1 MSEVTVSLIV
11 ACYQPV
17 WEKLRATLKSIL
29 LQEGVDF
36 EIIVADDGSKEN
48 YFERVRLLFQECAF
62 EQYTLLE
69 KESNEGTVK
78 NFWSGVKVAKG
89 EFAKMISPGDC
100 FYEKSSLRKMVS
112 FLREYD
118 LKVSFSNCVFYNA
131 EEGKIRLR
139 QVQNSPRKPYL
150 FDLKRYDREAVI
162 YEYFLM
168 GYNIIGA
175 SFFNRTD
182 VLKEYLKKIVGKVI
196 YLEDYM
202 YKLMVA
208 DGISL
213 IHQDETTVWYE
224 YATGITVSKDAEKQK
239 RMQNDANR
247 AYEEVKKTLSG
258 RSWFEKRVGLYLR
271 NIEKSGGR
279 KMIKAF
285 CFPLRSLKE
294 LSGRDRLVMTP
305 TDGIDISFFEEIMER
320 SYRITFKNRTGF

>member
-1 MSEVTVSLIV
+1 MSEVTVSVIV

-48 YFERVRLLFQECAF
+48 YFERVRRLFQEFRF

-69 KESNEGTVK
+69 KEGNEGTVK
-78 NFWSGVKVAKG
+78 NLWSGVKAAGG
-89 EFAKMISPGDC
+89 EFTKMISPGDC
-100 FYEKSSLRKMVS
+100 FYEKNSLLKMVS
-112 FLREYD
+112 FMKEHD
-118 LKVSFSNCVFYNA
+118 LKVSFSDCVFYNT
-131 EEGKIRLR
+131 EEGKIMLR

-150 FDLKRYDREAVI
+150 FDLDQYDREAVI

-175 SFFNRTD
+175 SFFNRTG
-182 VLKEYLKKIVGKVI
+182 VLKEYLEKIVGKVI

-213 IHQDETTVWYE
+213 IHQQETTVWYE
-224 YATGITVSKDAEKQK
+224 YATGITVSKDPEKQK
-239 RMQNDANR
+239 RMQNDADR
-247 AYEEVKKTLSG
+247 AYEEVKRILSG
-258 RSWFEKRVGLYLR
+258 RNWFEKRVGLYLK
-271 NIEKSGGR
+271 NIERPGGR
-279 KMIKAF
+279 KVIKAF

-305 TDGIDISFFEEIMER
+305 TDGIRTDFLEECAFRADAPGEPL
-320 SYRITFKNRTGF
+320 